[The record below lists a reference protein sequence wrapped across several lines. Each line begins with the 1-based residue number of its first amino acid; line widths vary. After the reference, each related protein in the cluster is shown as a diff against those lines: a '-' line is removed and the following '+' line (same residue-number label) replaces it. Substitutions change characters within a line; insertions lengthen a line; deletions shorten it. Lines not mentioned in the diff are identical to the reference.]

1 MIRSGTTQRVSY
13 PSTSV
18 AGTPVEL
25 TGLVHLPHTPAP
37 ARGWPV
43 VSYGHMSTGGA
54 ASGAPS
60 TAAPGHPEWRRMSQG
75 DALCDLLLSRG
86 VAVLRP
92 NYEGMGSP
100 GVHPYLIGEPLA
112 TSVIDMVAARRDFD
126 RRIGDRWVSAGH
138 SEGSVAALFAAR
150 AGRDRPLPLRGV
162 AAFTPVTRMPLTIG
176 AARRLPV
183 VLPGCGILSPL
194 IALMVRGAATVS
206 PRLAELVVSGGLS
219 PRAERLWPHLDE
231 RCAEELAR
239 PDSWGGLPPA
249 RIGGRHGA
257 ELFAA
262 LFAVMRHNEVADL
275 DLARVPV
282 RIDAGWFD
290 EVAPAPLTRRLMA
303 AYRARGVTLTTRW
316 WPSHHSGTMRAQHA
330 PSEAADWIAGLLAD

>member
-1 MIRSGTTQRVSY
+1 MIRHGTTQRVGY
-13 PSTSV
+13 RSTSV
-18 AGTPVEL
+18 SGAPVEL

-37 ARGWPV
+37 TRGWPV
-43 VSYGHMSTGGA
+43 VTYGHMTTGGA

-60 TAAPGHPEWRRMSQG
+60 TAAPGHPEWRRISQG
-75 DALCDLLLSRG
+75 DALCDLLLARG
-86 VAVLRP
+86 IAVLRP
-92 NYEGMGSP
+92 DYEGIGSP

-112 TSVIDMVAARRDFD
+112 TSVLDMVAARRAFD
-126 RRIGDRWVSAGH
+126 SRIGDRWVSAGH
-138 SEGSVAALFAAR
+138 SEGSMAALFSAR

-176 AARRLPV
+176 AARRLRV

-194 IALMVRGAATVS
+194 IGLMIRGAATVS
-206 PRLAELVVSGGLS
+206 TRVADLVTSGGLS
-219 PRAERLWPHLDE
+219 PRAENLWPHLGQ

-249 RIGGRHGA
+249 HIGGRRGA
-257 ELFAA
+257 ELFAG
-262 LFAVMRHNEVADL
+262 LFEVMGHNEVGDL
-275 DLARVPV
+275 DLAPVPV

-303 AYRARGVTLTTRW
+303 TYRSRGVDLTTRW
-316 WPSHHSGTMRAQHA
+316 WPSHHSGTMRARHA
-330 PSEAADWIAGLLAD
+330 PSEAADWIAHLVAP